1 MGRGSSFNSVVAGRT
16 SAASKI
22 LNTAELLRQFEE
34 SGGLKADLEAI
45 VAHGKEAEALNQ
57 SQGAATREK
66 SVATAKTLEAFQ
78 SLQREYS
85 AIMDVLVALRAELT
99 NAGEKDNLKRLNGI
113 IASETE
119 TAFTEKDAGDGKT
132 VKKARK
138 SQTQEATRAEIAR
151 DAKSLLDF
159 TAIAS
164 RLAARR
170 VDATRLQAL
179 KTNAEALAGK
189 LADRVATAAER
200 KALTEK
206 EQAAVAAQNLHWT
219 SSRRLL
225 SALAKRDVR
234 ALDLV
239 NVIKQ

>member
-1 MGRGSSFNSVVAGRT
+1 MGRGASFNSEVAGRT

-22 LNTAELLRQFEE
+22 LNTAELLSQFEA

-45 VAHGKEAEALNQ
+45 VTHGKEAEALNQ

-66 SVATAKTLEAFQ
+66 SVASAQTQEAFAAV
-78 SLQREYS
+78 QREYA
-85 AIMDVLVALRAELT
+85 AIMDVLTALRAELT

-113 IASETE
+113 IASEVE
-119 TAFTEKDAGDGKT
+119 TTFTTTDAGEGKT
-132 VKKARK
+132 AKKARRVR
-138 SQTQEATRAEIAR
+138 TQEAIRAEISR

-170 VDATRLQAL
+170 VDAARLTAL
-179 KTNAEALAGK
+179 KRCADELAGK
-189 LADRVATAAER
+189 VADRIATAAER
-200 KALTEK
+200 KEMTVK

-225 SALAKRDVR
+225 SALAKRDIR
-234 ALDLV
+234 ARDLV
-239 NVIKQ
+239 NVTKQ